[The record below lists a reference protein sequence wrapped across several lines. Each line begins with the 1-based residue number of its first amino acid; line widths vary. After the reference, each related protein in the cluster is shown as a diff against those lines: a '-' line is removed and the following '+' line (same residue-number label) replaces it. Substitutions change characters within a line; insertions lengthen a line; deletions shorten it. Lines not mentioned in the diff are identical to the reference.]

1 MKLFALLGAM
11 MLALIVPA
19 HAADVVIP
27 WGEWLAGSL
36 AYFRDAIIGGV
47 ALAITWGAR
56 KLPGHLGDIIVA
68 MRLEQLLKRAVDYGI
83 AAVEGAAKD
92 KVLTVEI
99 TNQVIAEAVTYAAK
113 SAPVLAGKFADSLR
127 AKILARLAAEGVVPA
142 EASKEALQA
151 KV

>member
-19 HAADVVIP
+19 HAAEVVIP
-27 WGEWLAGSL
+27 WGEWLSGLL
-36 AYFRDAIIGGV
+36 AYSKDVIVAGV

-56 KLPGHLGDIIVA
+56 KLPGQVGEIVVA

-92 KVLTVEI
+92 KVLTVDI

-113 SAPVLAGKFADSLR
+113 SAPALASKFGDTIR
-127 AKILARLAAEGVVPA
+127 AKILARLAGEGIVPA
-142 EASKEALQA
+142 EATKANTA
-151 KV
+151 AAV